1 MFANKKLKN
10 INQLLLI
17 TLFLTIPAMIVCSD
31 YNGNILSPSK
41 IIFNTNSS
49 NSYIQS
55 TMQKT
60 VNFDGLIDQT
70 FGTLGSMYFSTIAP
84 ASSGD
89 ICNSI
94 AIQTDGKIV
103 MGGYTLF
110 DDNYRRFAATRLN
123 PDGSPDVS
131 FGNNGLVYLNPIA
144 PGSNNDLCNSIAIQP
159 DGKIVMGGYTF
170 LTDAGYRFAAARLT
184 TNGLPDITFG
194 GTGSMYLL
202 NPIAPVSNG
211 DECNSIALQADGK
224 IVMGGYTFLTDAGY
238 RFAAARLNA
247 DGFPDVIF
255 GSSGS
260 MYFLNPIALDS
271 ATDQCNSIKIQT
283 DGKIVMGGITA
294 VDYNNR
300 FAAARLTTDGSLDTT
315 FGSNGS
321 VYLNR
326 IATGSTNDECN
337 SIALQADDKIVMGG
351 FTKLDNTSFRFAAA
365 RLNVNGS
372 PDTTFGDN
380 GSIYLEKIAPNST
393 NEFCLSI
400 AIQKDGKIIMGGST
414 DGSTNNRNSYRNFSH
429 GRFAIARLLLNGQ
442 LDPSFAYGGTLCLD
456 RILFDD
462 ESCNAIALQS
472 NGKIVMGGYTNDTDH
487 KYHFAAAQLINPITL
502 QGYQE
507 SYATVGAGIYS

>member
-17 TLFLTIPAMIVCSD
+17 TLFLTVPAMIVCSN
-31 YNGNILSPSK
+31 YNGNIVKPNK
-41 IIFNTNSS
+41 IIFNNGSS

-55 TMQKT
+55 AMQKT

-194 GTGSMYLL
+194 GT
-202 NPIAPVSNG
+202 
-211 DECNSIALQADGK
+211 
-224 IVMGGYTFLTDAGY
+224 
-238 RFAAARLNA
+238 
-247 DGFPDVIF
+247 
-255 GSSGS
+255 GS

-462 ESCNAIALQS
+462 ESCNAIALQL

-487 KYHFAAAQLINPITL
+487 NYHFAAAQLINPITL